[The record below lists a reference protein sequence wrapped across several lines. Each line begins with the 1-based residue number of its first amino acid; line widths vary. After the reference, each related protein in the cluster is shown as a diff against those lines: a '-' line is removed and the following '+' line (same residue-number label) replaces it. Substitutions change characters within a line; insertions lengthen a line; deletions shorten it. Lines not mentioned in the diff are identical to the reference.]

1 MNKSEIHVQ
10 VLGKKRFAIL
20 LMLANKREES
30 RPVRLKMN
38 PDLFAEKFEM
48 ALHEK
53 GMKAT
58 DLARKSHLTAAAISN
73 FRHGKRRPKD
83 ETLSS
88 ICNVLNVE
96 EAYFT
101 DDLIGVDEI
110 FKHKKEKHQ
119 EQPQL
124 TEKEKKMEKI
134 HELLKQWLL
143 TLTGR
148 ELDCIIQLLNA
159 LIKK

>member
-73 FRHGKRRPKD
+73 FQ
-83 ETLSS
+83 
-88 ICNVLNVE
+88 
-96 EAYFT
+96 
-101 DDLIGVDEI
+101 IGRASC
-110 FKHKKEKHQ
+110 
-119 EQPQL
+119 
-124 TEKEKKMEKI
+124 
-134 HELLKQWLL
+134 
-143 TLTGR
+143 R
-148 ELDCIIQLLNA
+148 ERV
-159 LIKK
+159 